1 MKDAVMGALSM
12 GALSFL
18 FALANLV
25 LVAVKLSKPKHG
37 TNCDAKI
44 VPCLRGPVR
53 IRTILSSFI
62 WRRLQP
68 NF

>member
-25 LVAVKLSKPKHG
+25 LVVAVKLFKPIKMLSMIG
-37 TNCDAKI
+37 CG
-44 VPCLRGPVR
+44 VCCLGMIFTLPASGYSPAMRM
-53 IRTILSSFI
+53 
-62 WRRLQP
+62 
-68 NF
+68 

>member
-25 LVAVKLSKPKHG
+25 LVAVKLSKPRHG
-37 TNCDAKI
+37 TNCYSMGKLFRAF
-44 VPCLRGPVR
+44 VAPCELEQ
-53 IRTILSSFI
+53 S
-62 WRRLQP
+62 
-68 NF
+68 

>member
-25 LVAVKLSKPKHG
+25 LVAVKLSKPKS
-37 TNCDAKI
+37 TEQI
-44 VPCLRGPVR
+44 VMGKLFHAFVAPCELEQ
-53 IRTILSSFI
+53 S
-62 WRRLQP
+62 
-68 NF
+68 